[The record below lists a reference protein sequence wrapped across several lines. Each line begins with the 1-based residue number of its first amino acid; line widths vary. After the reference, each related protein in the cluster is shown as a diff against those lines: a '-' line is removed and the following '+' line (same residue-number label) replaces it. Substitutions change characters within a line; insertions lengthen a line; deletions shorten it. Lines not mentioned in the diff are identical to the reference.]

1 MWTES
6 QIALFLIN
14 FDRRG
19 FFLHL
24 VAFLDFPSIETKFN
38 QSQNIGKISK
48 KLTENGGTHSRM
60 EIVWK
65 VSSIQVSVLCFFSG
79 SLGWIFDRS
88 LLFIPLSA
96 FFSPA
101 VRFWC
106 RFDWKTFILICCATV
121 SRRIHIRHV
130 YTCYYPVKLTFMDVL
145 LSTVRTSVLLSISL
159 GCWPKINGCS
169 RQETSRRH

>member
-14 FDRRG
+14 FDRRD

-24 VAFLDFPSIETKFN
+24 VAFLDFRSIETKFN
-38 QSQNIGKISK
+38 QSHNIGKISK
-48 KLTENGGTHSRM
+48 KINGKRRNSLADGNRLKGIKYPSA
-60 EIVWK
+60 V
-65 VSSIQVSVLCFFSG
+65 FFFPG

-96 FFSPA
+96 LFSPA

-106 RFDWKTFILICCATV
+106 RFDWKTFILICCATA
-121 SRRIHIRHV
+121 SWRIHIRHV
-130 YTCYYPVKLTFMDVL
+130 YTCYYPVKLTFMDAL

-159 GCWPKINGCS
+159 GCRPKINGCS